1 MKAKALEIGFKAW
14 TIGIGALA
22 IFGIAFSIY
31 KLAVG
36 EYCGTASFEF

>member
-1 MKAKALEIGFKAW
+1 MKTTALEIAFRAW
-14 TIGIGALA
+14 AIGIGALA
-22 IFGIAFSIY
+22 IFGIAFSVY

>member
-1 MKAKALEIGFKAW
+1 MKRAALEIAFKAW
-14 TIGIGALA
+14 AIGIGALA
-22 IFGIAFSIY
+22 IFGIAFSVY